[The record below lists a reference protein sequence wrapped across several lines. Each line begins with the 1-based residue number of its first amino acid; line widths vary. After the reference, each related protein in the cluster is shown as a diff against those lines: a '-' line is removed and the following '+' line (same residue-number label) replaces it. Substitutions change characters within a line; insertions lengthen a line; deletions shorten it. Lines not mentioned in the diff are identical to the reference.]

1 MNLTNDQTLQI
12 KSYVNKIH
20 QICYIWLKINAQVYC
35 AISDFFFFPPLQDFS
50 SSEAVHFVEIYS
62 SAKVT
67 F

>member
-12 KSYVNKIH
+12 KSHVNKIH
-20 QICYIWLKINAQVYC
+20 QICYIWLKINAQVVQFG
-35 AISDFFFFPPLQDFS
+35 IFFQDFS